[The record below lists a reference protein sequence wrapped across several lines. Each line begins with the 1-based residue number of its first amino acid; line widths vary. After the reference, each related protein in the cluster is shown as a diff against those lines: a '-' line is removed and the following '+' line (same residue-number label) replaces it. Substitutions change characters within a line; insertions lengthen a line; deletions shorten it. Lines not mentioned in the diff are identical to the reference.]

1 MPAAR
6 IMLQINKLLLACRP
20 CLGWRDLMPTDC
32 LQSCNTIWLVYHAF
46 VPGYC
51 LPSPG
56 IVITKKPMYLMNSTD
71 IRKYQSLSLVP
82 YRDCS
87 KNPLHSPDRSIPLRC
102 LVFITVIHFHLGH
115 YCTLY
120 YQDVIFM
127 TFVTYIS
134 TYQDTSKVNVV
145 AIPWCV
151 SIINEDNTIC
161 YPIQWDWIKY

>member
-1 MPAAR
+1 MQAVFRLAR
-6 IMLQINKLLLACRP
+6 FNANRLLAVMQYNMTCLP
-20 CLGWRDLMPTDC
+20 CVRSGILSTK
-32 LQSCNTIWLVYHAF
+32 
-46 VPGYC
+46 PGYC
-51 LPSPG
+51 NYN
-56 IVITKKPMYLMNSTD
+56 KPMYLMNSTD

-102 LVFITVIHFHLGH
+102 LVFLTVIHFHLGH